1 MFNKLFISF
10 VKDSLIYRL
19 MQDLYVNRLKDLPGS
34 WWNRSHFKHKKRL
47 MKLYFISRNNP
58 LYLFEKLDILLC
70 MFSIMWGMHVQYF
83 EINFRSSCYAYF
95 AMNVLASFLNIVG
108 YIVQMRSIVSSERT
122 DESNWWCNF
131 QIVHVHINY
140 SVVNAR

>member
-1 MFNKLFISF
+1 MCILYIILWCLNNIFVIYVRKSCYVCSTHCDICSF
-10 VKDSLIYRL
+10 LDYECSMILL
-19 MQDLYVNRLKDLPGS
+19 C
-34 WWNRSHFKHKKRL
+34 
-47 MKLYFISRNNP
+47 
-58 LYLFEKLDILLC
+58 KLDILLC

-108 YIVQMRSIVSSERT
+108 YIMQMRSIVSSERT